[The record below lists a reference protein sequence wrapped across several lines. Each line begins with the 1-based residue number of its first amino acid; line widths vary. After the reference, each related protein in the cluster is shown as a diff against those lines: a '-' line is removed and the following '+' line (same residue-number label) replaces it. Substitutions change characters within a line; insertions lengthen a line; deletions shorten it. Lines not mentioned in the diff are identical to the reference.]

1 MTSAP
6 PSPHRA
12 ANAASTAP
20 VPPPAMKPA
29 PPVNI
34 LPTQL
39 ARTYSFVHPA
49 ALLAI
54 LAARFDALVAN
65 PVAEMLNTLPFLALL
80 QVTYVM
86 VCLPP
91 AGSVLASKPGEALP
105 ASPVGEGE
113 DKDKE
118 REKRKLPLRAGKL
131 SRRKNQA
138 QSAGLSAKLTPAL
151 LSLTL
156 TFLLATPVLAILLV
170 LFGAPLT
177 THNAETVL
185 CAAHMA
191 LLASTAL
198 IYVHGVD
205 GAVWREVWAFARP
218 ADAVWGGALGT
229 ALGAWFGAVPIP
241 LDWDRPWQAF
251 PITILTGAYIG
262 FAVGSVVCR
271 SSWLFGKWLEF
282 MPPPEEDEAREKK
295 ME

>member
-1 MTSAP
+1 MTSAS
-6 PSPHRA
+6 PSPLRA
-12 ANAASTAP
+12 ANAASSAP
-20 VPPPAMKPA
+20 VPPPAMKPSA

-54 LAARFDALVAN
+54 LATRFQALVAD
-65 PVAEMLNTLPFLALL
+65 PVAEMLNTLPFLAREREREREREEEA
-80 QVTYVM
+80 
-86 VCLPP
+86 P
-91 AGSVLASKPGEALP
+91 ASSGEAP
-105 ASPVGEGE
+105 PEEEPDACGRFV
-113 DKDKE
+113 
-118 REKRKLPLRAGKL
+118 REVDGTHPFVFLIVI
-131 SRRKNQA
+131 
-138 QSAGLSAKLTPAL
+138 TPAL
-151 LSLTL
+151 LSLIL
-156 TFLLATPVLAILLV
+156 TFLLATPVLSLLLV

-229 ALGAWFGAVPIP
+229 ALWAWFGAVPIP

-251 PITILTGAYIG
+251 PITILTGAYFG

-282 MPPPEEDEAREKK
+282 TPEQDDRDKK
-295 ME
+295 TE

>member
-6 PSPHRA
+6 PSPIGA
-12 ANAASTAP
+12 ANAASSAP
-20 VPPPAMKPA
+20 VPPPAMKPSA

-54 LAARFDALVAN
+54 LAVRFEALVAD

-86 VCLPP
+86 VSLPP
-91 AGSVLASKPGEALP
+91 AGSVLSSPP
-105 ASPVGEGE
+105 VSPVGEGDE
-113 DKDKE
+113 KDKE
-118 REKRKLPLRAGKL
+118 KEKEKRKLPPRPGKL
-131 SRRKNQA
+131 ARKKNQSHA
-138 QSAGLSAKLTPAL
+138 AGLSAKLTPAL
-151 LSLTL
+151 LSLIL

-177 THNAETVL
+177 THNVETVL

-262 FAVGSVVCR
+262 FALGSVVCR

-282 MPPPEEDEAREKK
+282 KPEQDEVSDKK
-295 ME
+295 TE